1 MAIWGMG
8 ANFSIKDNQL
18 DNFIRENFVCIG
30 WSEQEQ
36 PKYYELMKKIKIGD
50 IIYIKSF
57 YITTNPMKIKAIGV
71 VTDTFKNSNS
81 HQGYENCDNE
91 VKIKWLNTDLNE
103 ELPVNDKYKERK
115 SSIFKEDNEEIAKRI
130 IALI

>member
-81 HQGYENCDNE
+81 HQGYENWIM
-91 VKIKWLNTDLNE
+91 KLKLNG
-103 ELPVNDKYKERK
+103 
-115 SSIFKEDNEEIAKRI
+115 SIQT
-130 IALI
+130 